1 MHYSTEHHLMQT
13 RFADALFGDGAAL
26 RGKERSWI

>member
-13 RFADALFGDGAAL
+13 GLADALFGDEAAV

>member
-13 RFADALFGDGAAL
+13 GLADALFGGGAAL
-26 RGKERSWI
+26 RGKGRSWI

>member
-13 RFADALFGDGAAL
+13 RLADALFGGGAAL
-26 RGKERSWI
+26 RGKERNWI